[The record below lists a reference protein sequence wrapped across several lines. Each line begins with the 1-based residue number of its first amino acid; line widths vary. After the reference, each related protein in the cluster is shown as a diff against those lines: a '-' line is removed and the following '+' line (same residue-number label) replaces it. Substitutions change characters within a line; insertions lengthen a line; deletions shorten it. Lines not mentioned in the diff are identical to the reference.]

1 MAQARSSQHTA
12 KLVALLAPHDLVAL
26 IGPAMSEKA
35 LADPDL
41 DVDAAMDHWI
51 PSGASPEML
60 RQAQRCL
67 WKYIAWLYEEAV
79 PRRPSWAPDEINR
92 AVRRLVELQVAVR
105 KVRPTFPIDAVALSP
120 VFVARRR
127 SVSVR
132 HKRKCQ
138 GATE

>member
-12 KLVALLAPHDLVAL
+12 RLVALLAPHDLVAL

-79 PRRPSWAPDEINR
+79 PRRFLGSGRDQSR
-92 AVRRLVELQVAVR
+92 CQ
-105 KVRPTFPIDAVALSP
+105 TLS
-120 VFVARRR
+120 RI
-127 SVSVR
+127 
-132 HKRKCQ
+132 
-138 GATE
+138 T